1 MKIDLCIKIAE
12 GKKRAQGVNRCK
24 IVSILMADAI
34 FDVIEEVKLCM
45 ENEIPIIV
53 VPGSSV
59 SDALIKLSS
68 GDDDGSV
75 PGQLR

>member
-12 GKKRAQGVNRCK
+12 GKKRAEGVSRCK

-34 FDVIEEVKLCM
+34 FDVIEEIKICM

-53 VPGSSV
+53 VPGSPI

-75 PGQLR
+75 GADLK